1 MALRSLNRSQLISGS
16 NLINL
21 SFLQADTELIGAI
34 ENVNWKFYSS
44 IMPWRRF
51 PLLDGPKQI
60 DLRGGMEIETFPGRW
75 YSVKYVQID
84 FVVCWVYFTLS
95 INSSRLLSLFLH
107 KRYYLTLLKLL
118 GIEKTLMSCF
128 VSNSYVVFSSLISIR
143 SFWPQHLDHLYTQ
156 NLISLSHLLQLFLLR
171 SMLFVF

>member
-34 ENVNWKFYSS
+34 ENVNWKFYSL

-60 DLRGGMEIETFPGRW
+60 DLRGGMEIETFPGR
-75 YSVKYVQID
+75 
-84 FVVCWVYFTLS
+84 
-95 INSSRLLSLFLH
+95 
-107 KRYYLTLLKLL
+107 
-118 GIEKTLMSCF
+118 
-128 VSNSYVVFSSLISIR
+128 
-143 SFWPQHLDHLYTQ
+143 
-156 NLISLSHLLQLFLLR
+156 
-171 SMLFVF
+171 